1 MVAALKLP
9 LRRMTV
15 AEFLDWDPD
24 DGGGRRWQLRDGRPE
39 LMAPAT
45 DRHGSIQGRL
55 GHLLIVHL
63 DRAGGPCR
71 MVIAPGVTPSIGA
84 SSNFLI
90 PDIGVTCAP
99 PRGTHAMPEPVVLIE
114 ILSPS
119 NEAKTRA
126 NARAYASI
134 ASVAEILVVHAARI
148 GAELLRRR
156 ADGGWPEQPE
166 LLGPD
171 SELRLDSI
179 GFAAPLRSA
188 YVNSGLF

>member
-45 DRHGSIQGRL
+45 DRHGSIQIAL
-55 GHLLIVHL
+55 GAALFSHLAGTGCRAVSNPGIVPRVGA
-63 DRAGGPCR
+63 DR
-71 MVIAPGVTPSIGA
+71 
-84 SSNFLI
+84 NLLI

-119 NEAKTRA
+119 NAAKTRA
-126 NARAYASI
+126 NVRAYASI
-134 ASVAEILVVHAARI
+134 ASVAEILIVHGTRI
-148 GAELLRRR
+148 GAELLRRQPN
-156 ADGGWPEQPE
+156 DGWPERPL
-166 LLGPD
+166 LLGAD
-171 SELRLDSI
+171 DELRLDRI
-179 GFAAPLRSA
+179 GFTAPLRAA
-188 YVNSGLF
+188 YVNSGLP

>member
-9 LRRMTV
+9 FRRMSV
-15 AEFLDWDPD
+15 AEFLVWD
-24 DGGGRRWQLRDGRPE
+24 DGGGRRWQLRDGKPE

-45 DRHGSIQGRL
+45 DRHGSIQSAL
-55 GHLLIVHL
+55 VAALFTHL
-63 DRAGGPCR
+63 AGQGSGCR
-71 MVIAPGVTPSIGA
+71 VVTNPGVVPGA
-84 SSNFLI
+84 GADHTMLI

-99 PRGTHAMPEPVVLIE
+99 PRGTHTMPEPVVLIE

-119 NEAKTRA
+119 NAAKTRA
-126 NARAYASI
+126 NVRAYASI